1 VPLHDRSER
10 TAILPRMTNEQGS
23 NNRSLP
29 CPVDGATM
37 VEVERN
43 GVLIDACPRCRG
55 VWLDRGELDK
65 LIELEQSATEEVDED
80 FLAEMQGGSKSD
92 SSEHDDKHD
101 DKHDKHGHSGGEQ
114 SGKKKKKGGFLA
126 DFLEM

>member
-1 VPLHDRSER
+1 
-10 TAILPRMTNEQGS
+10 MTSEQGS
-23 NNRSLP
+23 DKRSLP
-29 CPVDGATM
+29 CPVDGAAM

-65 LIELEQSATEEVDED
+65 LIEQEKSHNDEVDED
-80 FLAEMQGGSKSD
+80 FLAEIQGGSS
-92 SSEHDDKHD
+92 SGSEHRDEHE
-101 DKHDKHGHSGGEQ
+101 HDKHEHSGEEY
-114 SGKKKKKGGFLA
+114 GKKKKKRGSFLA

>member
-1 VPLHDRSER
+1 
-10 TAILPRMTNEQGS
+10 MTSEQGS
-23 NNRSLP
+23 DKRSLR

-65 LIELEQSATEEVDED
+65 LIEQEQSYAEEVDED
-80 FLAEMQGGSKSD
+80 FLAEIQGGAKSE
-92 SSEHDDKHD
+92 SSEHRDKHD
-101 DKHDKHGHSGGEQ
+101 DKHGHSGEEY
-114 SGKKKKKGGFLA
+114 GKKKKKKGSFLA

>member
-1 VPLHDRSER
+1 
-10 TAILPRMTNEQGS
+10 
-23 NNRSLP
+23 
-29 CPVDGATM
+29 M

>member
-1 VPLHDRSER
+1 MPLHDRSER

-80 FLAEMQGGSKSD
+80 FLAEMQGGRKDSD
-92 SSEHDDKHD
+92 SKHRDKDHD
-101 DKHDKHGHSGGEQ
+101 DKHGHSGEEQ

>member
-1 VPLHDRSER
+1 
-10 TAILPRMTNEQGS
+10 
-23 NNRSLP
+23 
-29 CPVDGATM
+29 M

-65 LIELEQSATEEVDED
+65 LIEQEAAYEEQVSED
-80 FLAEMQGGSKSD
+80 FLAEIQGGSKS
-92 SSEHDDKHD
+92 SGSEHRDKHE
-101 DKHDKHGHSGGEQ
+101 HDKHGHSGEEY
-114 SGKKKKKGGFLA
+114 GKKKKKKGSFLA

>member
-1 VPLHDRSER
+1 
-10 TAILPRMTNEQGS
+10 
-23 NNRSLP
+23 
-29 CPVDGATM
+29 M

-65 LIELEQSATEEVDED
+65 MIEQEKGYNEEVDED
-80 FLAEMQGGSKSD
+80 FLAEIQGGSKSE
-92 SSEHDDKHD
+92 SSEHR
-101 DKHDKHGHSGGEQ
+101 DKHDKHGHSGDEY
-114 SGKKKKKGGFLA
+114 GKKKKKKGSFLA